1 MRPRTLLFAIALL
14 AVHQSVH
21 AQGWIEPGREPWV
34 GGGIVRTRSDVSVH
48 VTGRIARV
56 EVEEW
61 FQNRG
66 GGMAEGDYIYPL
78 PGEAVFNN
86 FSLFQGD
93 QELRGETMDADK
105 ARAIYEE
112 IVRKKRDPAL
122 IELVGHGL
130 VRARVFPINAG
141 ETRKITLR
149 YTQVLPTIGDGY
161 EFRYA
166 APLRSAPVP
175 AQPVR
180 RMPEDDGAPRREPI
194 SGEMTFVLTVE
205 DGAAFRAPTSPT
217 HDVRATREGGRWI
230 VRPTSTVTGAF
241 TLILPLARSV
251 VGVSVLTHR
260 PSSESGYFML
270 TLSPGQASEQSI
282 ARDLTVVLD
291 VSGSMA
297 GSKMEQSKQALRQLL
312 SALSPNDRFRLI
324 AFNGSVSTFRSEW
337 ARANSADIASARTWI
352 SGLTADGGTNIADA
366 LHEAFSMQ
374 SPDSRLGIVL
384 FLTDGLPSTG
394 ERDPERIAAEA
405 EKLRARSRIF
415 AFGVGYDVNTYLLDR
430 LTAAGHG
437 ATQYVTPGQNIEQAL
452 GVLAAK
458 IRHPVLTD
466 LEIANSPV
474 RLTEVYPSRLPDLFS
489 GDELVVFGRYT
500 AQHSAQSALTMSGS
514 RAGKRE
520 TFTTTAEFPDHQLA
534 NDFIPRLWAARK
546 VGALAQELKLRG
558 ANAEIERELRET
570 ATRYGVLSEYTSY
583 LVQEPTSPPM
593 DVAGA
598 GGMQRQGSPA
608 VLQSKRGMNGPAED
622 AAKAATGER
631 AVARSNEAR
640 KQREVKSAAELDR
653 TDALAQAAPPA
664 PNERRIGARV
674 FLAKNGMLT
683 DAGADASLKTQRIEP
698 FSSAYFKVLQALP
711 ELAPFW
717 RASNTITVAG
727 KGISIV
733 LENGGVREL
742 SPDQVQRL
750 VTEFRGR

>member
-1 MRPRTLLFAIALL
+1 MRTRTLLLAILLFAI
-14 AVHQSVH
+14 HQSVR
-21 AQGWIEPGREPWV
+21 AQGWIEPGRQPWV
-34 GGGIVRTRSDVSVH
+34 GGGIVRVHSDVSVH

-56 EVEEW
+56 EVEES

-105 ARAIYEE
+105 ARSIYEE
-112 IVRKKRDPAL
+112 IVRRKRDPAL

-149 YTQVLPTIGDGY
+149 YTQVLPSIGDGY

-166 APLRSAPVP
+166 APARSAQVVTLP
-175 AQPVR
+175 QPR
-180 RMPEDDGAPRREPI
+180 RPMPEDDGAQRRDPVQAP
-194 SGEMTFVLTVE
+194 MTFVLTV
-205 DGAAFRAPTSPT
+205 DNGVAFRAPTSPT
-217 HDVRATREGGRWI
+217 HDVRVARDGDRW
-230 VRPTSTVTGAF
+230 VVTPTSAVTGAF
-241 TLILPLARSV
+241 TLILPLARPVVGASV
-251 VGVSVLTHR
+251 VTHK
-260 PSSESGYFML
+260 PSSEAGYFML
-270 TLSPGQASEQSI
+270 TLSPGQAAEQSI

-297 GSKMEQSKQALRQLL
+297 GAKMDQSKQALRQLL

-324 AFNGSVSTFRSEW
+324 AFNGTVTTFRSEW
-337 ARANSADIASARTWI
+337 AHVTPSDIASARTWI
-352 SGLTADGGTNIADA
+352 NELQADGGTNIADA
-366 LHEAFSMQ
+366 LQEAFRLQ
-374 SPDSRLGIVL
+374 APDSRLGIVL

-405 EKLRARSRIF
+405 ERLRARSRLF

-437 ATQYVTPGQNIEQAL
+437 TTQYVTPGQDINQAL
-452 GVLAAK
+452 GILAAK

-474 RLTEVYPSRLPDLFS
+474 NLTEVYPSRLPDLFS

-500 AQHSAQSALTMSGS
+500 AQRSQHTALTLAGS
-514 RAGKRE
+514 RAGRRE
-520 TFTTTAEFPDHQLA
+520 SYTTTADFPDHQLA

-558 ANAEIERELRET
+558 PNAEIEQELRET
-570 ATRYGVLSEYTSY
+570 ALRYGVLSEYTSY
-583 LVQEPTSPPM
+583 LVQEPNAQPM
-593 DVAGA
+593 DVAAIGGVRRDRPVPPAPAVQSRQGA
-598 GGMQRQGSPA
+598 GVSGQM
-608 VLQSKRGMNGPAED
+608 
-622 AAKAATGER
+622 
-631 AVARSNEAR
+631 AVASSNEAR

-653 TDALAQAAPPA
+653 AEDKIAVADAAGSFAEK
-664 PNERRIGARV
+664 ERHIATRV
-674 FLAKNGMLT
+674 FLAKNGVLT
-683 DAGADASLKTQRIEP
+683 DARADASLRTQRIEP
-698 FSSAYFKVLQALP
+698 FSNAYFQVLKALP
-711 ELAPFW
+711 ELTAYW
-717 RASNTITVAG
+717 RASNAIAVAG
-727 KGISIV
+727 QHVSIV
-733 LENGGVREL
+733 LESGGVREL
-742 SPDQVQRL
+742 SPDAVQRL
-750 VTEFRGR
+750 VAEFRGR